1 MVAYGVGRQDRP
13 RNGGGLCCCGVRGLG
28 LRQASGVEGER
39 SRYMV
44 QHIVTWDG
52 VDVDRRGL
60 DCGMEGKKENMERDE
75 NRRERF
81 FWFFWWWPWSSAA
94 APGRL
99 AA

>member
-1 MVAYGVGRQDRP
+1 
-13 RNGGGLCCCGVRGLG
+13 
-28 LRQASGVEGER
+28 
-39 SRYMV
+39 MV

-99 AA
+99 AAREHDQQSWDIVHKSLFSQSSAEPNVLSTVAGAVPVLMK